1 MSRAVE
7 LAGRGGGE
15 VLPNPLV
22 GCVLVAPTGEIV
34 GEGWHERHGGPHAE
48 INALAS
54 AGPRARGA
62 TAVVTLEPCNHT
74 GRTGP
79 CSEAL
84 IAAGVARVVV
94 SVADPNPVAAGG
106 AERLRSAGG
115 EGGNRGV
122 AGEGGGAPG
131 GRLACAGGGA
141 P

>member
-1 MSRAVE
+1 MTRSAEDIVRFAPAMLRAVE
-7 LAGRGGGE
+7 LADRGGGD

-84 IAAGVARVVV
+84 IAAGVERVVIAV
-94 SVADPNPVAAGG
+94 DDPWPPAAGG
-106 AERLRSAGG
+106 ADTLRAAGV
-115 EGGNRGV
+115 EV
-122 AGEGGGAPG
+122 IAGDPRA
-131 GRLACAGGGA
+131 
-141 P
+141 